1 MQMNG
6 GIDMKQKLK
15 FLVDYITLVLYSIC
29 MYILWKLCKFG
40 GTYYWLRIMLP
51 FVILLIILLLVR
63 LILRHRGYRASYFK
77 FRLVLFIAISLV
89 FGGMIVH
96 TAIPYNGALSWKID
110 DFLNHKKIKFIH
122 NNIYENGIDGLIND
136 IGEKNSLPEKIYVSD
151 DFYIEF
157 TEDGTITNIET
168 MLYGEND
175 KGQLKGFLITY
186 DCKKDSKINI
196 WLNEGEGL
204 SINSDKLLN
213 PFFAI
218 LKQSDYKEQVHNWED
233 IKQNQTYSFLY
244 SGKEKVNSEKGL
256 SILDGDADG
265 DGKYNTGL
273 TTSMLSR
280 GGEFS
285 GYMAS
290 LYIKNNEDISS
301 FKYLMEPQYI
311 SPEILENEHNS
322 EIIEDAKSSKRWI
335 TDENNGTVYT
345 FVLDD
350 KKIGYRLVV
359 VDAAA
364 GSRFYEFEKSIDSGE
379 NWKVINKDPFMDE
392 AGSAEGI
399 IFFSNDFGFIGI
411 QGASGQYSQIYSTKD
426 GGLTF
431 RQVNLPMDKVKDIPK
446 EGKEIGLK
454 LDDYKYLSMPESKGN
469 KLYIT
474 VTTGE
479 YESNGIQ
486 FYSEDAGESWNVLT
500 K

>member
-1 MQMNG
+1 MHMNG
-6 GIDMKQKLK
+6 GTDVKKKLK
-15 FLVDYITLVLYSIC
+15 PLVDYIILVLYSIC
-29 MYILWKLCKFG
+29 MYILWKLCKLG
-40 GTYYWLRIMLP
+40 GIHYWLRMMLP

-77 FRLVLFIAISLV
+77 FRLVLFVAISLV

-110 DFLNHKKIKFIH
+110 DFLNHKKINFTH
-122 NNIYENGIDGLIND
+122 NNIYKNGINGVIDD
-136 IGEKNSLPEKIYVSD
+136 VGEKISLPEKLYVSD

-157 TEDGTITNIET
+157 TEDGTITNVET

-175 KGQLKGFLITY
+175 KGQLKGFLLSY
-186 DCKKDSKINI
+186 DYKKENRINV

-204 SINSDKLLN
+204 SINPDKLLN

-218 LKQSDYKEQVHNWED
+218 LKQSSYKEQAHSWNLV
-233 IKQNQTYSFLY
+233 KQDQTYAFLY
-244 SGKEKVNSEKGL
+244 SGKQTVNSEDGL
-256 SILDGDADG
+256 FILDGDADG
-265 DGKYNTGL
+265 DGKYNSGL
-273 TTSMLSR
+273 STSKLAS
-280 GGEFS
+280 GGEFN
-285 GYMAS
+285 GYKAS
-290 LYIKNNEDISS
+290 LYIKNNKDISS
-301 FKYLMEPQYI
+301 VSYLMEPQYI
-311 SPEILENEHNS
+311 SPEMLENRHNS
-322 EIIEDAKSSKRWI
+322 KMLEDAKSSKSWI

-345 FVLDD
+345 FTLDN
-350 KKIGYRLVV
+350 KKVGYRLKV

-364 GSRFYEFEKSIDSGE
+364 GSRFYALEKTIDGGNNWEMINE
-379 NWKVINKDPFMDE
+379 NPFMDN
-392 AGSAEGI
+392 AGVAEGI
-399 IFFSNDFGFIGI
+399 TFFSNDFGFIGI
-411 QGASGQYSQIYSTKD
+411 QGASGEYSQIYNTKD

-431 RQVNLPMDKVKDIPK
+431 SEVNLPMDKVTDIPK

-474 VTTGE
+474 VTVGE

-486 FYSEDAGESWNVLT
+486 FYSEDDGENWNILT